1 MEMFIMDNSKMVL
14 KVETG
19 NTFLVEAVNMK
30 ENGLMEKCMVK
41 ELFEKDTI
49 KFGESGKTEL
59 K

>member
-1 MEMFIMDNSKMVL
+1 MGNSKMVL
-14 KVETG
+14 KVETE
-19 NTFLVEAVNMK
+19 NTFLVEAANMK
-30 ENGLMEKCMVK
+30 GNGLMEKCMVK